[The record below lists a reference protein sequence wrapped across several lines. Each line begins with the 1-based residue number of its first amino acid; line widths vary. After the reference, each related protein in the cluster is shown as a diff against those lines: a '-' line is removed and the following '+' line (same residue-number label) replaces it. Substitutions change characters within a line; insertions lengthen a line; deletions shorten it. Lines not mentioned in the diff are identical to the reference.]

1 VETPEAKPVR
11 APITLRVQRAG
22 LSGYEI
28 REGERLVGTFDSEV
42 KALWTAVDA
51 AETLAVHG
59 QIVRV
64 VARRGK
70 EEFVEFIAVPL
81 P

>member
-1 VETPEAKPVR
+1 METPEAKPVR
-11 APITLRVQRAG
+11 PPITLRVQRAG

-28 REGERLVGTFDSEV
+28 REGERLVGAFDSEV

-51 AETLAVHG
+51 AESLAVHG

-64 VARRGK
+64 VAVRGGK
-70 EEFVEFIAVPL
+70 ETVEFVAVPL